1 MLNSNS
7 TIRPLPLII
16 ILMVLD
22 HIAFSGSRISVTL
35 YSIHQGASALTV
47 GILVAMYALLPA
59 IFSVAAGR
67 WIDRIGFIRPIQLG
81 SIAVGIGAVL
91 PFLVP
96 GMAVLYVTCVIVG
109 LAFMLVNIAAYH
121 AVGELSRPEDR
132 GVNFSYVAL
141 GFSTS
146 AFIAPILSGVGID
159 SFGHRATFALLASF
173 TLVPVA
179 VLSFNLLPIPAP
191 RPKPARS
198 ANGHVFDLLRDPHL
212 RRLYIT
218 MAVLTV
224 AWDVYAFA
232 IPVHGSIVGLSASEI
247 GLVMA
252 SFAAA
257 TFVVRL
263 AMPFCMQHIKPWTLL
278 VGALLTAGV
287 SYFLL
292 PFATSVAMMMALMFL
307 LGLGLGSPQPMVLTL
322 LHESA
327 PAGRA
332 GEALGLR
339 TTLINGSQ
347 TVMPLIFGAVGAALG
362 MMPVFWAMSA
372 VLVCGSFFAHRARRF
387 AATTDAGA

>member
-1 MLNSNS
+1 M
-7 TIRPLPLII
+7 RPLPLLI

-35 YSIHQGASALTV
+35 YALHQGESALTV
-47 GILVAMYALLPA
+47 GTLVAMYALLPA
-59 IFSVAAGR
+59 ILSVTAGR
-67 WIDRIGFIRPIQLG
+67 WIDRIGVVRPMQLG

-91 PFLVP
+91 PYLFP
-96 GMAVLYVTCVIVG
+96 GIAVLYVTCVIVG
-109 LAFMLVNIAAYH
+109 LAFMLVNVAAYH
-121 AVGELSRPEDR
+121 AVGALSQPEDR
-132 GVNFSYVAL
+132 AVNFSYVAL

-146 AFIAPILSGVGID
+146 AFIAPILAGVSID
-159 SFGHRATFALLASF
+159 SFGHRTTFALLASF
-173 TLVPVA
+173 TLLPIA
-179 VLSFNLLPIPAP
+179 VLSFKLLPMPAP
-191 RPKPARS
+191 IPKPEGS
-198 ANGHVFDLLRDPHL
+198 ESGHVFDLLRDPHL

-218 MAVLTV
+218 MAILTV

-232 IPVHGSIVGLSASEI
+232 IPVHGSVIGLSASEI

-263 AMPFCMQHIKPWTLL
+263 AMPFCMQYIKPWTLL
-278 VGALLTAGV
+278 VGALLTAGL
-287 SYFLL
+287 SFFLL
-292 PFATSVAMMMALMFL
+292 PFATSVALMMALMFL
-307 LGLGLGSPQPMVLTL
+307 MGLGLGSPQPMVLTL

-327 PAGRA
+327 PEGRA

-362 MMPVFWAMSA
+362 LTPVFWTISGA
-372 VLVCGSFFAHRARRF
+372 LVFGSYYAHRAKHHAEAERERE
-387 AATTDAGA
+387 